1 MNKDI
6 LLFIS
11 IVSALAS
18 QSALANPPRLLTSY
32 QEISQALKN
41 GHEIKALFDLEKC
54 ESGSP
59 AKMKTLLNIRG
70 GMTFKYFID
79 TIVPETGKKVIKS
92 SSNNLFRSY
101 VIPGFHQ
108 LYTELQAF
116 EDGIVHVYG
125 AFVNPSTYLA
135 VAEVNYQCR
144 LSVDNN
150 DTGIKVFDLS

>member
-1 MNKDI
+1 M
-6 LLFIS
+6 LLCLI
-11 IVSALAS
+11 IVSVFAS
-18 QSALANPPRLLTSY
+18 QSTLANPPRLLTTY

-41 GHEIKALFDLEKC
+41 GHEIKANFDFEKC
-54 ESGSP
+54 SSNST
-59 AKMKTLLNIRG
+59 AKMKALLNIRG

-116 EDGIVHVYG
+116 EDGTVHVYG
-125 AFVNPSTYLA
+125 AFVNPSTYSA
-135 VAEVNYQCR
+135 VAEVNYQCH
-144 LSVDNN
+144 LSANGD
-150 DTGIKVFDLS
+150 DTGVKVFDLS